1 MCIPPP
7 WGLREFPLVVS
18 RQYAGTSGAHF
29 SVFDVVGREPGV
41 RVVVLQREA
50 TSRAKW
56 VAVSRFVPH
65 SIVSALRVNPETRSC
80 LEDSQEETA
89 GNNTLQLITRRF

>member
-1 MCIPPP
+1 M
-7 WGLREFPLVVS
+7 LRCC
-18 RQYAGTSGAHF
+18 
-29 SVFDVVGREPGV
+29 GREPKV

-65 SIVSALRVNPETRSC
+65 SIVSGLRVNPETRSC
-80 LEDSQEETA
+80 LEERNGGKGGSLETHSHCK
-89 GNNTLQLITRRF
+89 IYIMYF

>member
-1 MCIPPP
+1 MNPSALGGF
-7 WGLREFPLVVS
+7 WEFPLVVS
-18 RQYAGTSGAHF
+18 RQHAGTSGAHF
-29 SVFDVVGREPGV
+29 SLFDVVGREPEV

-65 SIVSALRVNPETRSC
+65 SIVSGLRVNPETRSC
-80 LEDSQEETA
+80 LEDRREEKA
-89 GNNTLQLITRRF
+89 DDNTLQPKTRLF